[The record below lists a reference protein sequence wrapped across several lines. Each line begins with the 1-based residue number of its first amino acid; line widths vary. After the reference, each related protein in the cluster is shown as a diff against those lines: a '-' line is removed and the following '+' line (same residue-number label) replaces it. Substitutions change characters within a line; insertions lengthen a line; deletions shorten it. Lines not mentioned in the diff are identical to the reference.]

1 MNNGYVNLK
10 QQVIELIGY
19 LRSLLYPEIFGEM
32 GYKSTEALKSEANSV
47 LCDTLATV
55 FEDDTD
61 CVAIA
66 KKYFESIPD
75 IKKLL
80 EQSAMQVEL
89 QFLRLFGEQRKH
101 RVIEPAPQELENPFT
116 NAVADLSEHQRLR
129 NLPQHPKRWTIHED
143 RTFHQSRRKQHVKSV
158 KQVAGNRF

>member
-61 CVAIA
+61 CEAIA

-80 EQSAMQVEL
+80 DTDVQAAYEGDPAAKSTKEVMLAYPAFEAISIFRIAHVFYEL
-89 QFLRLFGEQRKH
+89 
-101 RVIEPAPQELENPFT
+101 
-116 NAVADLSEHQRLR
+116 
-129 NLPQHPKRWTIHED
+129 
-143 RTFHQSRRKQHVKSV
+143 
-158 KQVAGNRF
+158 